1 MLISAQEVGLKL
13 AGGIKSETIPF
24 QLIKNLVVI
33 PVKLNGHKMNFI
45 VDSGLNETILFGQY
59 NDAINHKALKQIK
72 LKGLGNNDKGTIGY
86 YSSQNAMIIGK
97 NFYNLNLPIIIIQDQ
112 DFNLFSR
119 LGIDVH
125 GIIGYDFF
133 RNQPIKIDY
142 SKQQITFY
150 KSILNVKKL
159 NKYESSNLEISAEKK
174 PFVEINFT
182 HKHDFTLQKML
193 IDIGNSDGLWLFED
207 QLPQLTTPN
216 DAFSDELGKG
226 FSGSINGIRGTIENV
241 MIGKYQLNNPLI
253 AVPEKE
259 SIQFINI
266 KNNRKGSIGNEIL
279 RRFSIILDYNN
290 AKLYYR
296 SNKNFKD
303 DFHYN
308 RSGLTIIHSDF
319 DWKKEEVKLNMNGK
333 TIQNTTESQVNYRFV
348 MKPVYKIEAVRKK
361 SNAEQAGLKPNDQL
375 ERLNGKLVNKMTLS
389 EIEHFMQINEHQ
401 EITIDVL
408 RNNQPLK
415 FNFILNIPFTE

>member
-1 MLISAQEVGLKL
+1 M
-13 AGGIKSETIPF
+13 
-24 QLIKNLVVI
+24 
-33 PVKLNGHKMNFI
+33 
-45 VDSGLNETILFGQY
+45 
-59 NDAINHKALKQIK
+59 
-72 LKGLGNNDKGTIGY
+72 
-86 YSSQNAMIIGK
+86 
-97 NFYNLNLPIIIIQDQ
+97 
-112 DFNLFSR
+112 
-119 LGIDVH
+119 
-125 GIIGYDFF
+125 
-133 RNQPIKIDY
+133 
-142 SKQQITFY
+142 
-150 KSILNVKKL
+150 
-159 NKYESSNLEISAEKK
+159 
-174 PFVEINFT
+174 
-182 HKHDFTLQKML
+182 
-193 IDIGNSDGLWLFED
+193 
-207 QLPQLTTPN
+207 
-216 DAFSDELGKG
+216 
-226 FSGSINGIRGTIENV
+226 
-241 MIGKYQLNNPLI
+241 
-253 AVPEKE
+253 
-259 SIQFINI
+259 
-266 KNNRKGSIGNEIL
+266 

-415 FNFILNIPFTE
+415 FTFILNIPFTE